1 MSADI
6 NGIREAIAAIF
17 IACGAIFFIV
27 SAIGIL
33 RLPDFYARLHA
44 SGNSETMGVMLSFI
58 GLIIYEGA
66 TITSLKMVFV
76 FLILFFANPIGTH
89 ILSKAA
95 YKSGHKVWTIKEI
108 SAIKALLEQK
118 EEDQHADLHN

>member
-6 NGIREAIAAIF
+6 NGIREVIAAIF
-17 IACGAIFFIV
+17 IICGAIFFIV

-95 YKSGHKVWTIKEI
+95 YKSGHKVWTLKDIEAARLLMEEKE
-108 SAIKALLEQK
+108 K
-118 EEDQHADLHN
+118 E